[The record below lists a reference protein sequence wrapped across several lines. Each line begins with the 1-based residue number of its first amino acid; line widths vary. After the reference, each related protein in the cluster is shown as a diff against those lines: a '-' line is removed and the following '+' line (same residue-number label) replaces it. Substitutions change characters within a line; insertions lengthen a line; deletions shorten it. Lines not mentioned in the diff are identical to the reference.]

1 MRTILLLCL
10 LAAAMPL
17 AGQNH
22 PRYHLGYYGDSV
34 RYPGIRLGTE
44 RPITTSVTTSFF
56 RKTRRLEAQAQ
67 GFYILSLSAWR
78 HPRFLGLM
86 PSGELGLRYVFNN
99 GPMIE
104 GLAGLAG
111 TKALETDSAFQSSSS
126 LGAFL
131 PGAFYLQF
139 PLSLGTGWQLA
150 RKPQSLFFL
159 RITRLPQYH
168 VQAKDWS
175 LGGALQAGFLI
186 GVGRR

>member
-1 MRTILLLCL
+1 MRCLFLFML
-10 LAAAMPL
+10 LAAAAPL
-17 AGQNH
+17 AGQTP

-34 RYPGIRLGTE
+34 RYPGLRLGTE
-44 RPITTSVTTSFF
+44 RPLATSITVDVF
-56 RKTRRLEAQAQ
+56 RKIEAQAQ

-111 TKALETDSAFQSSSS
+111 TKALETDSAFQASSS
-126 LGAFL
+126 LGGFL

-139 PLSLGTGWQLA
+139 PLSLGTGWQIA

-168 VQAKDWS
+168 VQAEDWS